1 MTKAA
6 EKQKKS
12 CFSSQQ
18 YCQLEETASLPS
30 FELLSKPSLEHGFW
44 QGAHSVFI
52 SAVFLQEYLNS
63 RRKKNRKRT
72 MLPHD
77 TFGGRLKTREDT
89 VNSEVR
95 QVVP

>member
-1 MTKAA
+1 
-6 EKQKKS
+6 
-12 CFSSQQ
+12 
-18 YCQLEETASLPS
+18 
-30 FELLSKPSLEHGFW
+30 
-44 QGAHSVFI
+44 VFI